1 MKRLLTI
8 VALFAAMP
16 AAFAQDSSALA
27 ERLKGGDGKASLEL
41 AKLGEKAVPALISV
55 LKEGDVKARGHA
67 AYALA
72 MIGPPAKNAADELAR
87 AMQDEDPGLT
97 SQAAYALGKLGS
109 AGGPAAL
116 KVLQTGEAK
125 SSVLAA
131 RALAGMKAPVKGAA
145 APLLAALKK
154 ESTPQNQTAFIDAL
168 GSQGPSAAEAV
179 PYLVELAQNG
189 KTPPVHVVRALGGIG
204 SGAKEAVPYLTEI
217 LKKKEPGPITL
228 HAVQALGQIGVRSA
242 DISTALLDLMKEDS
256 QPRMVLLES
265 LSKAGGVTKETLPA
279 LSQGMR
285 DKDQT
290 VRLYS
295 AQLVG
300 SVDPNDLSV
309 VSVLV
314 ESLQNKDPKV
324 RKLAA
329 EVLLT
334 VQPRDEAVL
343 QALQEVARDADP
355 AVRKAA
361 ESALAKFKKK

>member
-1 MKRLLTI
+1 MTRLLSTLI
-8 VALFAAMP
+8 LLASLPTAH
-16 AAFAQDSSALA
+16 AQDPSALA
-27 ERLKGGDGKASLEL
+27 NRLKGGDGKASLEL
-41 AKLGEKAVPALISV
+41 ARLGEKAVPALIGV
-55 LKEGDVKARGHA
+55 LKDGDVKARGHA
-67 AYALA
+67 AYALGI
-72 MIGPPAKNAADELAR
+72 IGPAAKDAADELAR

-97 SQAAYALGKLGS
+97 SQAAFALGKLGP

-116 KVLQTGEAK
+116 KVLEKGDAK
-125 SSVLAA
+125 SAVHAA
-131 RALAGMKAPVKGAA
+131 RALATMRAPVKGAS

-154 ESTPQNQTAFIDAL
+154 ETTPQNQTAFIDAL
-168 GSQGPSAAEAV
+168 ASQGPSAAEAV

-189 KTPPVHVVRALGGIG
+189 KTPPVHVVVALGKIG
-204 SGAKEAVPYLTEI
+204 SGAAGAVLYLTEL

-228 HAVQALGQIGVRSA
+228 HAVQALGQIGVRTPEIAS
-242 DISTALLDLMKEDS
+242 ALLDLMKEGS

-285 DKDQT
+285 DKDHT

-309 VSVLV
+309 VSVLI
-314 ESLQNKDPKV
+314 ESLQHKDAKV

-343 QALQEVARDADP
+343 EALQATARDMDAG
-355 AVRKAA
+355 VRKAA
-361 ESALAKFKKK
+361 EAALAKFKKK

>member
-1 MKRLLTI
+1 MKPLYF
-8 VALFAAMP
+8 VALLAAT
-16 AAFAQDSSALA
+16 ANAHAQDPSTLVN
-27 ERLKGGDGKASLEL
+27 RLKSGDGKAGLEL
-41 AKLGEKAVPALISV
+41 ARLGEKAVPALIGV
-55 LKEGDVKARGHA
+55 LKDGNNKTRGQA

-72 MIGPPAKNAADELAR
+72 IIGPAAKDAADELAR
-87 AMQDEDPGLT
+87 AMQDDDPGLN
-97 SQAAYALGKLGS
+97 SQAAFALGKLGA

-116 KVLQTGEAK
+116 KVLEKGEAK

-131 RALAGMKAPVKGAA
+131 HALAAMKAPVKGAA
-145 APLLAALKK
+145 RPLLAALKK
-154 ESTPQNQTAFIDAL
+154 EASPQNQTAFIDAL
-168 GSQGPSAAEAV
+168 GSQGPSGAEAV
-179 PYLVELAQNG
+179 PFLIELAQNG
-189 KTPPVHVVRALGGIG
+189 KTPPVHVVMALGGIG
-204 SGAKEAVPYLTEI
+204 SGAKDAVPFLTEI

-242 DISTALLDLMKEDS
+242 DISTALLDLMKEGS
-256 QPRMVLLES
+256 QPRLVLLES

-285 DKDQT
+285 DKDHI

-314 ESLQNKDPKV
+314 ESLQHKDPKV

-343 QALQEVARDADP
+343 EALQTVARDTDA

-361 ESALAKFKKK
+361 EAALAKFKKK